1 LRSADLVVLKS
12 YGGLLEIIDKEDIA
26 VESTF
31 LGKDDVYYARLSTGA
46 THWQVAPV
54 LSLA

>member
-1 LRSADLVVLKS
+1 MRSADFVVLKS